1 MAARR
6 EPAKLSV
13 IEVRRAATGSPSE
26 PTPGTPLPRILSGR
40 RRVRFAYLVAN
51 GVAQAAVAVASALL
65 VKDGFDA
72 LVTSGEPLSP
82 ERGLVFGGGLLAAV
96 GAGAWLRW
104 RGHVDA
110 EELGQGYVHA
120 VRMRLFRHIS
130 GIGADG
136 ARQMS
141 RGAIVLRF
149 VGDLN
154 SLRQWVSLGLARL
167 TVSGLAAVLA
177 IAALSV
183 IEPVVATAVVI
194 AVTIATT
201 VALAIGPRLRVRT
214 RETRRR
220 RGRLAAIL
228 NDRIANLAVVEAFGQ
243 EGRER
248 RRFRK
253 LSQGVRGALIERARS
268 VGLRRAVSEASA
280 SLAGFCALFVGAAEV
295 AAGYA
300 SPGAVVAAMVVAGLL
315 APRLQDLGRVY
326 EYWNGAVVARE
337 KLRKLLE
344 LRPQRRRL
352 DGSDGVE
359 LDDGPGRLEL
369 RQVSLTPVLDDV
381 SATIEAGER
390 IALVGPN
397 GAGKSTLLR
406 VMAGIDQPEAGT
418 ILLDGQDVS
427 ECRTQDLRRAFAFC
441 SPDLPLLRGSLR
453 LNLTYGARGL
463 DDAQVRET
471 AVELGLGPL
480 LDRMANGLDTR
491 ISENGGGLS
500 TGERARIALV
510 RALLVRPRVLLLDE
524 ADANLDHGAREAL
537 NRVVGTFEG
546 TVVMVTHELAR
557 VGQADRVLRLQDTH
571 LTEVQ
576 KSYAL
581 AESGAS
587 SARPRYDSG
596 PVRSRR

>member
-1 MAARR
+1 M
-6 EPAKLSV
+6 K
-13 IEVRRAATGSPSE
+13 
-26 PTPGTPLPRILSGR
+26 
-40 RRVRFAYLVAN
+40 
-51 GVAQAAVAVASALL
+51 
-65 VKDGFDA
+65 
-72 LVTSGEPLSP
+72 
-82 ERGLVFGGGLLAAV
+82 LLA
-96 GAGAWLRW
+96 
-104 RGHVDA
+104 
-110 EELGQGYVHA
+110 
-120 VRMRLFRHIS
+120 
-130 GIGADG
+130 
-136 ARQMS
+136 
-141 RGAIVLRF
+141 
-149 VGDLN
+149 
-154 SLRQWVSLGLARL
+154 
-167 TVSGLAAVLA
+167 
-177 IAALSV
+177 
-183 IEPVVATAVVI
+183 
-194 AVTIATT
+194 
-201 VALAIGPRLRVRT
+201 
-214 RETRRR
+214 
-220 RGRLAAIL
+220 
-228 NDRIANLAVVEAFGQ
+228 
-243 EGRER
+243 
-248 RRFRK
+248 
-253 LSQGVRGALIERARS
+253 
-268 VGLRRAVSEASA
+268 
-280 SLAGFCALFVGAAEV
+280 
-295 AAGYA
+295 
-300 SPGAVVAAMVVAGLL
+300 
-315 APRLQDLGRVY
+315 
-326 EYWNGAVVARE
+326 
-337 KLRKLLE
+337 
-344 LRPQRRRL
+344 LRPLRRRL
-352 DGSDGVE
+352 GQTDGAE
-359 LDDGPGRLEL
+359 LEDGPGRVEL
-369 RQVSLTPVLDDV
+369 RGVTLAPVLDDV
-381 SATIEAGER
+381 SQTIEAGER

-406 VMAGIDQPEAGT
+406 VMAGINQPEAGT
-418 ILLDGQDVS
+418 LLLDGQDIS
-427 ECRTQDLRRAFAFC
+427 ACRSQDLRGAFAFV